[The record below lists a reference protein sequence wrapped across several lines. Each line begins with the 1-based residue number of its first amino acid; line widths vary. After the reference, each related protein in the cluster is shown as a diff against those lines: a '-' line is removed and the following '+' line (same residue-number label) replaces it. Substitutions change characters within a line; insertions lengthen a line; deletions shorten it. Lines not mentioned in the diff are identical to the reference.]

1 MDIYKN
7 ILQVI
12 SKAANVVF
20 LSREL
25 YLELTYTELIVR
37 NECMSL
43 LQGYEFESIRDNI
56 LRISLEQKGLK
67 IFYDNNDFRRRI
79 KMSHVNAGNFL
90 FNIFILNDAGS
101 NSLLYNNEEAQT
113 YLNLVLA
120 PTNHF
125 FQNTLYYFNLLSF
138 LKKQEHQEDH
148 YFYFV
153 DHFNSDNRKII
164 LTSLKKEGKLTIG
177 YPSEIPDFDPSLS
190 VKSKIERFIL
200 CFNEKQLPKFL
211 KAELFNVLPSFKQEQ
226 RLEAFILNMDFI
238 IEKAE
243 QNFEIYLSE
252 LTLDNFKSQY
262 LEFRL
267 KYFSQFRDI
276 LSKITS
282 QILAFPLSI
291 TASAF
296 ATYKVIDS
304 VLLCSLI
311 IAAFIAFSI
320 YSLFMMNAQREDINE
335 IIRLFDTDYT
345 NFSKNKFFEKYPQEL
360 DSFKETY
367 DYISKRSV
375 FLIRCIRIYSAILI
389 FVNFLFV
396 VFILVQVFTI
406 KISFIIGI
414 SIFLLLILISF
425 FLYFVLI
432 K

>member
-12 SKAANVVF
+12 SKANDVVF
-20 LSREL
+20 LAGEL
-25 YLELTYTELIVR
+25 YLELTFNVSNVR
-37 NECMSL
+37 DECISL
-43 LQGYEFESIRDNI
+43 LGEYEYESLRNNT

-67 IFYDNNDFRRRI
+67 IFYDNYDFRRRI
-79 KMSHVNAGNFL
+79 KMNHVKADNFH
-90 FNIFILNDAGS
+90 FNVLVLNGTGS
-101 NSLLYNNEEAQT
+101 NSLFYASKENQT
-113 YLNLVLA
+113 YLNFVSA
-120 PTNHF
+120 PTNYF
-125 FQNTLYYFNLLSF
+125 FQNVLYYFKLLSF
-138 LKKQEHQEDH
+138 LKEQEHQEDH
-148 YFYFV
+148 HFYFV

-177 YPSEIPDFDPSLS
+177 YPAEVPDFDIQISI
-190 VKSKIERFIL
+190 KSKIERFIS

-211 KAELFNVLPSFKQEQ
+211 KAELFNILPSFKQEG
-226 RLEAFILNMDFI
+226 RLEAFIQNLDFI

-276 LSKITS
+276 LSKITT

-304 VLLCSLI
+304 VMLCSLI
-311 IAAFIAFSI
+311 VAAFIAFSI
-320 YSLFMMNAQREDINE
+320 YSLFMMNAQKDDVNE
-335 IIRLFDTDYT
+335 IIRLFNADYA
-345 NFSKNKFFEKYPQEL
+345 NFSKSSFFEKYPDEL
-360 DSFKETY
+360 VSFKETY
-367 DYISKRSV
+367 DYVSKRSV
-375 FLIRCIRIYSAILI
+375 FLIRCIKIYSAILI
-389 FVNFLFV
+389 FVNSLFV
-396 VFILVQVFTI
+396 VFILFQVFTI
-406 KISFIIGI
+406 KISIVVGIGI
-414 SIFLLLILISF
+414 FVSLLLISIL
-425 FLYFVLI
+425 LYFGFI